1 MDAALELARARARAA
16 LELRARMGGGRG
28 RKPKKQK
35 GLARPAKVGP
45 GAGCGTGKGGFQS
58 GNVCAIE
65 DGIPDKPKT
74 FAKGGALKKS
84 NPKADREKA
93 AKLKAKAA
101 AKTAAKQSAD
111 KKKSIEAKRKKAAIR
126 KKQKA
131 EKEAGDK
138 KASEAAAAKKR
149 QEMLQKIRV
158 KKANKQIE
166 VVGTPKSVADQIK
179 EAKTSL
185 ASKKLVVVKTPKSI
199 KEELE
204 EIKTS
209 QKSTVELPPK
219 NPGESTVDV
228 VIRHNKT
235 AFNRLHKN
243 IDDIELRY
251 ADRIDA
257 LKKNLPELEENR
269 SWYRDQIRKKTAE
282 RAKDPKSVSEKE
294 IADLAKDEA
303 RTGETIA
310 ETRKFVAKLESQKD
324 ADIRGAV
331 TEFVSKEG
339 GGLSAANP
347 RDQIVLAVKRS
358 SKESSFRESATE
370 AYMFLN
376 NSIGA
381 VHQQALSGVRLRLDK
396 GSGAHYD
403 DIIKSAVHKTG
414 GQHSDYHTS
423 PAVIVHEVTHGL
435 HYGDGSPGAK
445 RAIAAIKD
453 DYDTQNA
460 KFLSENPGA
469 KKVRMSAARSGYFG
483 YKKRGVFKSVLGY
496 CDPYCDFENGN
507 STGATEVLT
516 MGVQKIFE
524 KPSWMRAN
532 HRRHFDL
539 TMAWMA
545 GMLHR

>member
-1 MDAALELARARARAA
+1 MDVALELARARARAA

-58 GNVCAIE
+58 GNVCALE

-93 AKLKAKAA
+93 AKMKAKAA

-111 KKKSIEAKRKKAAIR
+111 RKKSIEAKRKKAAIR

-131 EKEAGDK
+131 EKEAASK
-138 KASEAAAAKKR
+138 KASDAAAAKKK

-158 KKANKQIE
+158 KKANKEIE
-166 VVGTPKSVADQIK
+166 VVGTPKSVAEQIK

-204 EIKTS
+204 EMKAS

-219 NPGESTVDV
+219 KPGESTVDV
-228 VIRHNKT
+228 VIRSNGP
-235 AFNRLHKN
+235 AFTRLHKN

-251 ADRIDA
+251 ADRIDG
-257 LKKNLPELEENR
+257 LNKNLPEMLENR
-269 SWYRDQIRKKTAE
+269 TWYQSQIRKAKKDLAE
-282 RAKDPKSVSEKE
+282 KNGFVTEKE
-294 IADLAKDEA
+294 IADLEKSEA
-303 RTGETIA
+303 SLNESIN
-310 ETRKFVAKLESQKD
+310 ETRRWVAKLESQKN
-324 ADIRGAV
+324 AEIRGAV

-339 GGLSAANP
+339 GGLSVADP
-347 RDQIVLAVKRS
+347 RKQIDLAVKRS
-358 SKESSFRESATE
+358 SKEASFRENATE

-381 VHQQALSGVRLRLDK
+381 VHQQALSSVRLRL
-396 GSGAHYD
+396 
-403 DIIKSAVHKTG
+403 
-414 GQHSDYHTS
+414 
-423 PAVIVHEVTHGL
+423 
-435 HYGDGSPGAK
+435 
-445 RAIAAIKD
+445 
-453 DYDTQNA
+453 
-460 KFLSENPGA
+460 
-469 KKVRMSAARSGYFG
+469 
-483 YKKRGVFKSVLGY
+483 
-496 CDPYCDFENGN
+496 
-507 STGATEVLT
+507 
-516 MGVQKIFE
+516 
-524 KPSWMRAN
+524 
-532 HRRHFDL
+532 
-539 TMAWMA
+539 
-545 GMLHR
+545 

>member
-1 MDAALELARARARAA
+1 MDVALELARARARAA

-58 GNVCAIE
+58 GNVCALE

-93 AKLKAKAA
+93 AKMKAKAA

-111 KKKSIEAKRKKAAIR
+111 RKKSIEAKRKKAAIR

-131 EKEAGDK
+131 EKEAASK
-138 KASEAAAAKKR
+138 KASDAAAAKKK

-158 KKANKQIE
+158 KKANKEIE
-166 VVGTPKSVADQIK
+166 VVGTPKSVAEQIK

-204 EIKTS
+204 EMKAS

-219 NPGESTVDV
+219 KPGESTVDV
-228 VIRHNKT
+228 VIRSNGP
-235 AFNRLHKN
+235 AFTRLHKN

-257 LKKNLPELEENR
+257 LQKNLPELNDNR
-269 SWYRDQIRKKTAE
+269 QWYQDLIRQKRQTRPTAE
-282 RAKDPKSVSEKE
+282 SIKE
-294 IADLAKDEA
+294 IADLEKDLA
-303 RTGETIA
+303 RVDGTIN
-310 ETRKFVAKLESQKD
+310 ETRSWIKKLESQKN
-324 ADIRGAV
+324 AEIRGAV

-339 GGLSAANP
+339 GGLSVADP
-347 RDQIVLAVKRS
+347 RKQIDLAVKRS
-358 SKESSFRESATE
+358 SKEASFRENATE

-381 VHQQALSGVRLRLDK
+381 VHQQALSSVRLRLDK

-403 DIIKSAVHKTG
+403 DAIKSAVHKTG
-414 GQHSDYHTS
+414 GQNSDYHTS
-423 PAVIVHEVTHGL
+423 SRVIVHEVTHGL
-435 HYGDGSPGAK
+435 HYGDGSPGAR

-453 DYDTQNA
+453 DYDTRNSL
-460 KFLSENPGA
+460 FLSENPGA
-469 KKVRMSAARSGYFG
+469 KKVRLSAARSSYLG
-483 YKKRGVFKSVLGY
+483 YKKRGVFGSVLGY
-496 CDPYCDFENGN
+496 CDQYCDFENGN

-516 MGVQKIFE
+516 MGVQKVFE
-524 KPSWMRAN
+524 NPSQMRAKY
-532 HRRHFDL
+532 RRHFDL